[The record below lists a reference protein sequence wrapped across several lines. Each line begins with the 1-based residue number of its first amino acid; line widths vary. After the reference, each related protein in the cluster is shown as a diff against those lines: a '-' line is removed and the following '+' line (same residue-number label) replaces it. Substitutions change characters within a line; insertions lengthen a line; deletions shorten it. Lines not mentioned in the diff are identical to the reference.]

1 MLIEEVSGPYR
12 SLLELQSLEISTGA
26 AKVVAMDVPAH
37 CVLDMEKASGQHISQ
52 GHLHIC
58 VIPEDASTVFR
69 TDPQNHRR

>member
-12 SLLELQSLEISTGA
+12 SLLELQSLEISTGP

-37 CVLDMEKASGQHISQ
+37 CVLDVETASGQHVSQ

-69 TDPQNHRR
+69 TDPQTHRR